1 MGGKKS
7 AAKAAPEQEQ
17 TVADA
22 VEKSPFLRNVARGFK
37 PRAQFEDKDSFLDAV
52 YGVRFLLSVL
62 IGVVWGIIPLTGV
75 LGLGSFV
82 HFLITTRQQQTA
94 TVESSGSTQVRGSD
108 LRPHHRLCEGPHE
121 RRGVPAVRDLF
132 RGCAA
137 LLCHLPCLYLQHTSL
152 SMPKGESQA
161 HACCESDRSR
171 GARRTASS
179 THEDSQGNTHQQ
191 SREQR

>member
-7 AAKAAPEQEQ
+7 AAKTAPEQEQ

-62 IGVVWGIIPLTGV
+62 IGAVWGIIPLTGA

-94 TVESSGSTQVRGSD
+94 AESPGST
-108 LRPHHRLCEGPHE
+108 
-121 RRGVPAVRDLF
+121 
-132 RGCAA
+132 
-137 LLCHLPCLYLQHTSL
+137 HT
-152 SMPKGESQA
+152 GTWQ
-161 HACCESDRSR
+161 RS
-171 GARRTASS
+171 ASS
-179 THEDSQGNTHQQ
+179 S
-191 SREQR
+191 SAMRRVS